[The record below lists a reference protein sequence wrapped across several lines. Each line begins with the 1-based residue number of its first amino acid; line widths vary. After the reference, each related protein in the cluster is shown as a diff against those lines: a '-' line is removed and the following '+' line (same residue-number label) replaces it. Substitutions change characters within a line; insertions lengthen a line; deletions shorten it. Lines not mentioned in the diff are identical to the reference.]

1 MYKPR
6 DGRDGRDGVDGK
18 DGRDG
23 KDADANK
30 IVQEVLRRVPKG
42 KDGADGRD
50 GKDVQTV
57 RQKWEANFVK
67 DQYERTA
74 YVDVMPAAGG
84 AGWRITPKHEGDLM
98 YFAEITP
105 L

>member
-6 DGRDGRDGVDGK
+6 DGRDGRDGSDGK

-23 KDADANK
+23 KDADVRK
-30 IVQEVLRRVPKG
+30 IVDEVLRRVPKA
-42 KDGADGRD
+42 KDGTNGID
-50 GKDVQTV
+50 GKDAQTV
-57 RQKWEANFVK
+57 RQKWEANFVR

-74 YVDVMPAAGG
+74 YVDVLPSSG